1 MDFKSLK
8 DTNNLKA
15 LLKSMGHDIAEAF
28 KSVKT
33 VNGEKF
39 KNGFNTYF
47 VDYLK
52 NNYAKFDGR
61 VTRRQYWMFV
71 LYSMLISIAFNVV
84 IAILPFLAIL
94 SVIYSLA
101 LLVPSIGLVVRRL
114 HDLNLSGW
122 FFLIAFI
129 PVLGGL
135 ALLFLFCMPGDAE
148 DNKFGPAVK

>member
-1 MDFKSLK
+1 MDLNSLK

-28 KSVKT
+28 KSVKN

-47 VDYLK
+47 VEYLK
-52 NNYAKFDGR
+52 NNYATFDGR
-61 VTRRQYWMFV
+61 VSRRQYWMFT
-71 LYSMLISIAFNVV
+71 LYSMLVSIAFNIA

-94 SVIYSLA
+94 SLIYALA
-101 LLVPSIGLVVRRL
+101 LIVPSISLIVRRL
-114 HDLNLSGW
+114 HDINLSGW

-148 DNKFGPAVK
+148 DNKYGSAVK